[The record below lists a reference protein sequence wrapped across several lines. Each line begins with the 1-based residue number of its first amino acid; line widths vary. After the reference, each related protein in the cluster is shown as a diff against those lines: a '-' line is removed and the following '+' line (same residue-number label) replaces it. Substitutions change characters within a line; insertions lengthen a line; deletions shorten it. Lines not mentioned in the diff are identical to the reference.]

1 MRKSNSLKPSSP
13 KFSIGDQPLKRGKK
27 EDSRLRHSGMT
38 NQLPDDR
45 GYFGPFGGMY
55 VPETLY
61 APLKKVEKGFRDA
74 IRDPE
79 FKRELSHYLS
89 SYAGRPTPL
98 FEAKRLSAALKGP
111 RIFLKREDLL
121 HTGAHKVNNT
131 LGQCLLAK
139 YLGKPR
145 VIAETGAGQHGVGT
159 AAATALLGLKCEVYM
174 GTEDIRRQ
182 ALNVFRMKIMG
193 ANVRGVDS
201 GSRTLK
207 DAVNEAMR
215 DWVTNIRDTFYC
227 IGSVIGPHPYPEIVR
242 TFQSVIGNEV
252 KEQTKRMLGK
262 LPTAVIACVG
272 GGSNAIGL
280 FQPFYNDRSVKM
292 IGVEAGGDGILTKR
306 HAASLSGG
314 TVGVLHGA
322 RTYVL
327 QDDDGQVMETHSV
340 SAGLDYPGV
349 GPEHAFY
356 HWSKRAKYVAATDKD
371 ALEGFKM
378 LSEMEGIIPALE
390 TSHALG
396 YLKRNA
402 KQFSKNDIVVIGLS
416 GRGDKDVNEVQRV
429 LAMQP

>member
-1 MRKSNSLKPSSP
+1 MRKSKSSTT
-13 KFSIGDQPLKRGKK
+13 
-27 EDSRLRHSGMT
+27 E
-38 NQLPDDR
+38 LPDAR

-61 APLKKVEKGFRDA
+61 APLKEVERGFREA
-74 IRDPE
+74 MRSGE
-79 FKRELSHYLS
+79 FRKELSEYLS

-98 FEAKRLSAALKGP
+98 FEAKRFSAQLKGP

-139 YLGKPR
+139 YLGKTR

-159 AAATALLGLKCEVYM
+159 AAATALLGQQCVVYM

-182 ALNVFRMKIMG
+182 ALNVFRMKLMG
-193 ANVRGVDS
+193 TTVKGVDS

-215 DWVTNIRDTFYC
+215 DWVTNVRDTFYC
-227 IGSVIGPHPYPEIVR
+227 IGSVIGPHPYPEMVR
-242 TFQSVIGNEV
+242 TFQAVIGE
-252 KEQTKRMLGK
+252 ETKAQAKKMLGR
-262 LPTAVIACVG
+262 LPAAVIACVG
-272 GGSNAIGL
+272 GGSNAIGM
-280 FQPFYNDRSVKM
+280 FQPFYDERSVRM
-292 IGVEAGGDGILTKR
+292 IGVEAGGEGLLSGK
-306 HAASLSGG
+306 HAASLSAGKI
-314 TVGVLHGA
+314 GVLHGA
-322 RTYVL
+322 RTYVM
-327 QDDDGQVMETHSV
+327 QDADGQVAETHSV

-356 HWSKRAKYVAATDKD
+356 KWSQRADYVATTDKE
-371 ALEGFKM
+371 ALVGFKM
-378 LSEMEGIIPALE
+378 LSETEGIIPALE

-396 YLKRNA
+396 YLVRNA
-402 KQFSKNDIVVIGLS
+402 RKFSKNDIVVVALS

-429 LAMQP
+429 LGMTHE

>member
-1 MRKSNSLKPSSP
+1 MQKSKNLSSS
-13 KFSIGDQPLKRGKK
+13 K
-27 EDSRLRHSGMT
+27 
-38 NQLPDDR
+38 LPDAR

-61 APLKKVEKGFRDA
+61 APLKEVERGFREA
-74 IRDPE
+74 MRSSE
-79 FKRELSHYLS
+79 FKKELSSYLS
-89 SYAGRPTPL
+89 SYAGRPTQL
-98 FEAKRLSAALKGP
+98 FEAKRLAAALKGP

-139 YLGKPR
+139 YLGKKR

-159 AAATALLGLKCEVYM
+159 ASATALLGQTCVVYM

-182 ALNVFRMKIMG
+182 ALNVFRMKLMG
-193 ANVRGVDS
+193 ATVKGVDS

-215 DWVTNIRDTFYC
+215 DWVTNVRDTFYC
-227 IGSVIGPHPYPEIVR
+227 IGSVIGPHPYPEMVR
-242 TFQSVIGNEV
+242 TFQAVIGNEV
-252 KEQTKRMLGK
+252 KAQTKKLLGR

-280 FQPFYNDRSVKM
+280 FQPFYNDRTVKM
-292 IGVEAGGDGILTKR
+292 IGVEAGGEGLLTGK
-306 HAASLSGG
+306 HAASITAGK
-314 TVGVLHGA
+314 VGVLHGA
-322 RTYVL
+322 RTYVM
-327 QDDDGQVMETHSV
+327 QDADGQVAETHSV

-356 HWSKRAKYVAATDKD
+356 KWSRRADYVAATDKD
-371 ALEGFKM
+371 ALAGFKM
-378 LSEMEGIIPALE
+378 LSELEGIIPALE

-396 YLKRNA
+396 YLVRHA
-402 KQFSKNDIVVIGLS
+402 RQFSKKDVVVVGLS

-429 LAMQP
+429 LGMTS

>member
-1 MRKSNSLKPSSP
+1 MTA
-13 KFSIGDQPLKRGKK
+13 KK
-27 EDSRLRHSGMT
+27 
-38 NQLPDDR
+38 LPDER

-61 APLKKVEKGFRDA
+61 APLKEVERGFREA
-74 IRDPE
+74 IRSTD
-79 FKRELSHYLS
+79 FKRALSGALS

-98 FEAKRLSAALKGP
+98 FEATRLSAALKGP

-131 LGQCLLAK
+131 LGQCLLAQF
-139 YLGKPR
+139 LGKHR

-159 AAATALLGLKCEVYM
+159 AAATALLGQKCEVYM

-182 ALNVFRMKIMG
+182 SLNVFRMKLMG
-193 ANVRGVDS
+193 ATVRGVDS

-215 DWVTNIRDTFYC
+215 DWVTNVRDTFYC
-227 IGSVIGPHPYPEIVR
+227 IGSVIGPHPYPEMVR
-242 TFQSVIGNEV
+242 TFQAVIGEEV
-252 KEQTKRMLGK
+252 KTQTRKMLGR
-262 LPTAVIACVG
+262 LPTAVVACVG

-280 FQPFYNDRSVKM
+280 FQPFYHDRSVKM

-306 HAASLSGG
+306 HAASLTGG
-314 TVGVLHGA
+314 KIGVLHGA

-327 QDDDGQVMETHSV
+327 QDADGQVAETHSV

-356 HWSKRAKYVAATDKD
+356 HWSKRAKYVSATDAD
-371 ALEGFKM
+371 AMFGFKL
-378 LSEMEGIIPALE
+378 LSENEGIIPALE

-396 YLKRNA
+396 YLARNA
-402 KQFSKNDIVVIGLS
+402 RHFTKKDVVVVGLS

-429 LAMQP
+429 LGMMS

>member
-1 MRKSNSLKPSSP
+1 M
-13 KFSIGDQPLKRGKK
+13 
-27 EDSRLRHSGMT
+27 
-38 NQLPDDR
+38 PDAR

-61 APLKKVEKGFRDA
+61 APLKEVERGFRDA
-74 IRDPE
+74 MRSTE
-79 FKRELSHYLS
+79 FKRELSDYLS
-89 SYAGRPTPL
+89 TYAGRPTQL
-98 FEAKRLSAALKGP
+98 FEAKRLAAALKGP

-139 YLGKPR
+139 YLGKKR

-159 AAATALLGLKCEVYM
+159 AAATALLGQTCEVYM

-182 ALNVFRMKIMG
+182 ALNVFRMKLMG
-193 ANVRGVDS
+193 ATVRGVDS

-215 DWVTNIRDTFYC
+215 DWVTNVRDTFYC
-227 IGSVIGPHPYPEIVR
+227 IGSVIGPHPYPEMVR
-242 TFQSVIGNEV
+242 TFQAVIGQEV
-252 KEQTKRMLGK
+252 KVQMKKLLGR

-292 IGVEAGGDGILTKR
+292 IGVEAGGEGILSGR
-306 HAASLSGG
+306 HAASLSAGKI
-314 TVGVLHGA
+314 GVLHGA
-322 RTYVL
+322 RTYVM
-327 QDDDGQVMETHSV
+327 QDADGQVAETHSV

-356 HWSKRAKYVAATDKD
+356 KWSQRAEYVATTDQE
-371 ALEGFKM
+371 ALTGFKM

-390 TSHALG
+390 TSHAIG
-396 YLKRNA
+396 YLVRHARK
-402 KQFSKNDIVVIGLS
+402 FSKKDIVVVGLS

-429 LAMQP
+429 LGMTQ